1 MKVLIVED
9 EELAV
14 EKLQLMIFAIEKDVE
29 IVGTTGSIKKTV
41 EWLQTNAQPDI
52 ILMDIELSDGHS
64 FEIFNQVEVESPVIF
79 TTSYHEYAIKAFKV
93 NSIDYLL
100 KPIQKTDLKLA
111 LDKYRKLQLTNKSEG
126 TASAANIQLLLEE
139 LQSKAGSK
147 EYRRRF
153 LVKQGQKQM
162 PVEVENIAY
171 FYIFDRALFLKTL
184 DNRKFIIDYTLD
196 EIEQMLAPT
205 EFFRINRSVIVSI
218 KSITQLHDYFN
229 SRLVVTLQP
238 SFEEKT
244 IVSREKVN
252 DFKKWIGK

>member
-14 EKLQLMIFAIEKDVE
+14 EKLQLMILAIEKDVE

-41 EWLQTNAQPDI
+41 EWLQENAQPDI

-64 FEIFNQVEVESPVIF
+64 FEIFNQVTVDVPVIF
-79 TTSYHEYAIKAFKV
+79 TTSYDEYALKAFKV

-100 KPIQKTDLKLA
+100 KPIQKSDLKLA
-111 LDKYRKLQLTNKSEG
+111 FDKYRKLQLNNSSEE
-126 TASAANIQLLLEE
+126 TASSLKILSLIEE
-139 LQSKAGSK
+139 LQSKIGAK
-147 EYRRRF
+147 DYRNRF

-162 PVEVENIAY
+162 PVEVDHIAY

-184 DNRKFIIDYTLD
+184 DNKKFIIDFTLD
-196 EIEQMLAPT
+196 EVESMLDPAR
-205 EFFRINRSVIVSI
+205 FFRINRSLIVSI
-218 KSITQLHDYFN
+218 KSIIQLHDYFN
-229 SRLVVTLQP
+229 SRLVVTLHP
-238 SFEEKT
+238 PLEEKT